1 MEYILG
7 LIVLVLGFFIIGYF
21 FKKKRYTDIDK
32 LEEWKMNIMNRPV
45 LDELSKVKQL
55 NMTGETEEMFEKWRN
70 EWDEIVT
77 VRLPDVEE
85 MLFDA
90 EEFIDKYRFSK

>member
-1 MEYILG
+1 MVKIDRLFETGGFIMEYILG

-45 LDELSKVKQL
+45 LDEL
-55 NMTGETEEMFEKWRN
+55 
-70 EWDEIVT
+70 
-77 VRLPDVEE
+77 
-85 MLFDA
+85 
-90 EEFIDKYRFSK
+90 